1 MSEENNATPIVAQ
14 QERKI
19 TVYSTKNGN
28 KKSITTNA
36 TSWGELQTLIRRELD
51 IDTSKFLATETV
63 SKTTYEVPD
72 IVLPSKDFYLIM
84 RPKETKSGAKV
95 AEVYPLNRKE
105 LMTAIKEAT
114 TGDDKLKKLLGG
126 NVTQMKTPIL
136 EAFHKKH
143 IAGKTAK
150 PSTKEAPKAVAT
162 KTKATKKEVAPVKTK
177 AIKTPKAEK
186 VVTEKFKKNVADVV
200 DNVKTSKEATT
211 PLGATV
217 KELEEIQEP
226 ELSAVELATISRSMG
241 FR

>member
-1 MSEENNATPIVAQ
+1 MSQENNATPIVAQ

-36 TSWGELQTLIRRELD
+36 TSWGELQKLISRELD

-63 SKTTYEVPD
+63 SKTTYEVAD

-84 RPKETKSGAKV
+84 RPKETKSGTKAV
-95 AEVYPLNRKE
+95 QPYPLNRKE

-136 EAFHKKH
+136 EAFHKKY

-150 PSTKEAPKAVAT
+150 TSTKEAPKAVAT
-162 KTKATKKEVAPVKTK
+162 KTKAAKKEVAPVKTK
-177 AIKTPKAEK
+177 VVKTPKAEK
-186 VVTEKFKKNVADVV
+186 VATKKSVSDVV
-200 DNVKTSKEATT
+200 DDVKTSKEV
-211 PLGATV
+211 PV
-217 KELEEIQEP
+217 EEP
-226 ELSAVELATISRSMG
+226 ELSNNELDRMARSMG